1 LKLKLSFKSEDYKKK
16 LKDVLDKVFAAAN
29 MAQWMQETADDIK
42 KRTRMGFGVK
52 EDYKPKGKLD
62 KNGLSP
68 AYIAFRKRDPY
79 GELSSATTPR
89 KSNLTY
95 TGQMLDALRGSSK
108 GKYHG
113 EVWLKDERRPTKNQ
127 KRSFGNN
134 VLAVWNAEKGRNFM
148 AISDLEFKRLNQKI
162 EKVLTEEIRQTFGK
176 K

>member
-1 LKLKLSFKSEDYKKK
+1 MKLKLSFKSEDYDKK
-16 LKDVLDKVFAAAN
+16 LKAVLDKVFAAAN

-42 KRTRMGFGVK
+42 KRTRLGYGVEKDYDSK
-52 EDYKPKGKLD
+52 EKLKYLSEKYIEYRKKD
-62 KNGLSP
+62 KH
-68 AYIAFRKRDPY
+68 
-79 GELSSATTPR
+79 GELSAATSAR

-113 EVWLKDERRPTKNQ
+113 EVWLKDERKPTKNQ

-134 VLAVWNAEKGRNFM
+134 DLAVWNAEKGRNFM

-162 EKVLTEEIRQTFGK
+162 EKVLVEEIRQAFGK